1 MSGGFEDDFEEMPD
15 PASPSGSA
23 AGSSSASSASSAS
36 TSPSTT
42 LPSTLS
48 FDDLCSYAPS
58 RCCIYLPC
66 KTMWPNASVDDRL
79 PPMPLLDANGTQSK
93 TPMARW

>member
-15 PASPSGSA
+15 PASASPS
-23 AGSSSASSASSAS
+23 AGSSAGSSPS
-36 TSPSTT
+36 TSTT
-42 LPSTLS
+42 LPSTLA